1 MSWLSDRKIV
11 VPIDFSDESKMAVD
25 VALEL
30 SPSAASVSVIHVAAN
45 LNMISPEAVWIDVSD
60 ESRREALMKSFRE
73 EFAGPKYGG
82 LKFGVLFGDPGHEIA
97 KFARD
102 TGAGLIVLPSTGRT
116 GLTHLLIGSV
126 AERVVRF
133 AHCPVLVLRK

>member
-1 MSWLSDRKIV
+1 MSWLSNRKIV
-11 VPIDFSDESKMAVD
+11 VPIDFSEESKRAVA
-25 VALEL
+25 VALGL
-30 SPSAASVSVIHVAAN
+30 APSGASVTVVHVAAN
-45 LNMISPEAVWIDVSD
+45 FNMISPEAVWIDVSD
-60 ESRREALMKSFRE
+60 ESRREALKKSFRE
-73 EFAGPKYGG
+73 EFAGPQYGG
-82 LKFGVLFGDPGHEIA
+82 LKFEVLFGDPGHEIA